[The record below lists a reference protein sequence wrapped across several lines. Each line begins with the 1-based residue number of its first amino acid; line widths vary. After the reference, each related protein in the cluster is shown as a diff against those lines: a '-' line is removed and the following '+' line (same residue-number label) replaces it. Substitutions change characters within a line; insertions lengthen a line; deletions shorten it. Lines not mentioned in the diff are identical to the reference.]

1 MLLLGQT
8 MIVPMVTVT
17 VPIATPQTV
26 PCRIRAVIER
36 RRRHTLQVLCVLL
49 SQVLCVL
56 LSGRLLV
63 VTAHR

>member
-49 SQVLCVL
+49 S
-56 LSGRLLV
+56 GRLLV